1 MLNKV
6 LIILAIITA
15 LLGLHYYDR
24 GKAVEQAKNEMISS
38 YNKELLKKI
47 EQAKNAEDEIKTQS
61 KQLIDKKDEKI
72 KLLSNNVKRLNGLLD
87 SRPQRPIDYSINT
100 LPSPSCTGREL
111 FREDG
116 KFLTGEAARA
126 DRMIVERNYYYN
138 EYLNL
143 YNVLEEMRKN
153 VKNSNE

>member
-1 MLNKV
+1 MLNRV
-6 LIILAIITA
+6 LIILAIIAA

-24 GKAVEQAKNEMISS
+24 GKAVERAKNEMVSS
-38 YNKELLKKI
+38 YNKALLEKI
-47 EQAKNAEDEIKTQS
+47 EQSQRAEDEIRNQS

-72 KLLSNNVKRLNGLLD
+72 KLLGNSVKRLNGLFYN
-87 SRPQRPIDYSINT
+87 RPQRPLDHSINT

-116 KFLTGEAARA
+116 EFLTREASRA
-126 DRMIVERNYYYN
+126 DRVVIERDYYYR

-143 YNVLEEMRKN
+143 YNVLEEMRKD